1 MQIAELAYC
10 VCLRANGPVFL
21 FQCLLLESEGY
32 TQFLAD
38 VVLSALNRLL
48 LQNYAKR
55 KFPLQTNELL
65 EILAHVVYRTR
76 AALSVI
82 GARHGV

>member
-1 MQIAELAYC
+1 MQIAELAYR

-48 LQNYAKR
+48 LQN
-55 KFPLQTNELL
+55 
-65 EILAHVVYRTR
+65 
-76 AALSVI
+76 
-82 GARHGV
+82 